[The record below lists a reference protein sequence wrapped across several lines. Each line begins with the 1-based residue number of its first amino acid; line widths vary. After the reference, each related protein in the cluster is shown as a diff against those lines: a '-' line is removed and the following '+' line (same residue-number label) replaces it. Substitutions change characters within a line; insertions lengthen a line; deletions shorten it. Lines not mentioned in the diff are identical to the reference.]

1 MDILLDIIQKLVTN
15 SPGISVLGLC
25 FLLLLF
31 KEQIVN
37 FYNTHKHKLFRT
49 KEPSAQ
55 ETLQEIV
62 QPLQSGLNVVI
73 PEKRTQVNSIH
84 KFLKQTFVY
93 YFDET
98 IHITDLEVGIKDLEK
113 IINNHRAKQQKVVFD
128 LTKTLI
134 LIEHAQEVF
143 STVFKRVIMNNNINF
158 LVLLPN
164 LEGSEDK
171 YKNMTDLIELL
182 VEYNSKHTTEATK
195 IKVEV

>member
-98 IHITDLEVGIKDLEK
+98 IHITDLEIGIKDLEK

-182 VEYNSKHTTEATK
+182 VEYN
-195 IKVEV
+195 